1 MTGRTYTTAIAEP
14 APAPIYLTI
23 KPEASD
29 SFTSMAPRFSIVILT
44 YARDEVVSRL
54 LTDLEGHLGARRD
67 YEVILVDNNADTVDR
82 SVWLSNFARAAWLKI
97 GFNKGTIARNDGM
110 AAARAPYIILIDDDC
125 FVQTSD
131 FLDQFAIAF
140 EQDEF
145 IGAVTTRKVLAET
158 MAVRRDMI
166 PHTRKDLDLFKP
178 FLTFRIVG
186 GVMAFR
192 KSMFE
197 EVGGFSAEFFY
208 GLEEIEYAYRIV
220 DAGWKV
226 LYTPAIQSVELEHL
240 GGRRPMSEVS
250 TIRLTNKYIIS
261 YLHMPFP
268 QILFNYLLFTPYTFF
283 FYHGQTN
290 VPKAIAA
297 FVQWLRRRER
307 PQRRPIGPAACAY
320 IRACGGVIWR

>member
-1 MTGRTYTTAIAEP
+1 MTTGAPRTRADAEP
-14 APAPIYLTI
+14 APILVTV
-23 KPEASD
+23 KPEAAASPA
-29 SFTSMAPRFSIVILT
+29 SGSPSFSIVILT
-44 YARDEVVSRL
+44 YARDEVVARL
-54 LTDLEGHLGARRD
+54 LLELRGHLGARTD
-67 YEVILVDNNADTVDR
+67 YEIILVDNNADSVDR
-82 SVWLSNFARAAWLKI
+82 SAWLTPFARAVWLQI

-110 AAARAPYIILIDDDC
+110 AAARAPYIILVDDDC

-131 FLDQFAIAF
+131 FLDQFAAAF
-140 EQDEF
+140 EQDPG
-145 IGAVTTRKVLAET
+145 IGAVTTRKVLEET

-166 PHTRKDLDLFKP
+166 PHTRKDMDMFKP

-192 KSMFE
+192 RSMFE
-197 EVGGFSAEFFY
+197 QVGMFSAEFFY

-226 LYTPAIQSVELEHL
+226 LYTPAIYSIELEHH

-261 YLHMPFP
+261 YMHMPFP
-268 QILFNYLLFTPYTFF
+268 QILWNYLLFTPYTYF
-283 FYHGQTN
+283 FYRGQTS

-297 FVQWLRRRER
+297 FLRWLGRSDR
-307 PQRRPIGPAACAY
+307 PRRRPIGREARAY

>member
-1 MTGRTYTTAIAEP
+1 MTPGAAAETTPTEP
-14 APAPIYLTI
+14 APVFITV
-23 KPEASD
+23 KPEAVGPL
-29 SFTSMAPRFSIVILT
+29 TTEAPTFSIVILT
-44 YARDEVVSRL
+44 YARDEVVARL
-54 LTDLEGHLGARRD
+54 LKELENHLGARTD
-67 YEVILVDNNADTVDR
+67 YEVILVDNNADAVDR
-82 SVWLSNFARAAWLKI
+82 GAWLTPFARAVWLQI

-110 AAARAPYIILIDDDC
+110 AAARAPYIILVDDDC

-131 FLDQFAIAF
+131 FLDQFAAAF
-140 EQDEF
+140 DQDPR
-145 IGAVTTRKVLAET
+145 IGAVTTRKVLEET

-192 KSMFE
+192 RTMFE
-197 EVGGFSAEFFY
+197 QVGGFSAEFFY

-220 DAGWKV
+220 EAGWKV
-226 LYTPAIQSVELEHL
+226 LYTPAIHSVELEHQ

-261 YLHMPFP
+261 YMHMPFP
-268 QILFNYLLFTPYTFF
+268 QILFNYLLFTPYTFV
-283 FYHGQTN
+283 FYRGQTS

-297 FVQWLRRRER
+297 FMRWLGRSDR
-307 PQRRPIGPAACAY
+307 PRRRPIGPEARAY